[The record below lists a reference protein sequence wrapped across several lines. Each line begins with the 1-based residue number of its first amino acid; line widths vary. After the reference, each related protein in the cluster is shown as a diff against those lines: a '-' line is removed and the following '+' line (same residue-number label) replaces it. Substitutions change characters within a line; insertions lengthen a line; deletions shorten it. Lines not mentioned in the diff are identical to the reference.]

1 MKLIYIIVNPK
12 AGNGKCRRIWK
23 EVDEQLAGLGISY
36 EAFFTDYPGHG
47 AVLALRAVELAA
59 GRPAVIVAVG
69 GDGTAHEVLNG
80 IGDKR
85 NISFAFIP
93 GGSGNDFS
101 RGFRLPPRAN
111 DALVE
116 MLGLVEAKPAYV
128 DCGSISINGGSR
140 LFINSAGIGF
150 DALVSKKANESVMKG
165 FFNKLSLG
173 KLVYV
178 YILLKELFT
187 YKRSTIE
194 LTIDGKRHV
203 FEKVWFVTM
212 SNQPYY
218 GGGMIISPEASPNDG
233 ELDITVVHKLSK
245 AKLLLVFM
253 SVFGGKHIYF
263 KEVRTFKGKEITFTS
278 SPLLHIHADGEY
290 LGMSSREK
298 IKAIPGSVGVLSKR
312 LMNENTQ
319 MRGEANG

>member
-1 MKLIYIIVNPK
+1 MKLIYFIVNPK
-12 AGNGKCRRIWK
+12 AGNGKCRHIWK
-23 EVDEQLAGLGISY
+23 AVDERLAGFGISY
-36 EAFFTDYPGHG
+36 EVFFTEYPGHG
-47 AVLALRAVELAA
+47 AVLARIAVESAA
-59 GRPAVIVAVG
+59 GRQAVIAAVG

-80 IGDKR
+80 IGDKK

-101 RGFRLPPRAN
+101 RGFHLPPRAN

-116 MLGLVEAKPAYV
+116 MLGLVEAEPAYV

-140 LFINSAGIGF
+140 FFINSAGIGF
-150 DALVSKKANESVMKG
+150 DALVSKKANESGMKG
-165 FFNKLSLG
+165 FFNRLSLG

-178 YILLKELFT
+178 FILLKELFT

-194 LTIDGKRHV
+194 LTIDGRRHV
-203 FEKVWFVTM
+203 FEKVWFVTV

-218 GGGMIISPEASPNDG
+218 GGGMIISPEALPTDG

-245 AKLLLVFM
+245 IRLLLVFM
-253 SVFGGKHIYF
+253 SVFEGKHIYF
-263 KEVRTFKGKEITFTS
+263 KEVRTFKGKEITFIS

-290 LGMSSREK
+290 LGRSSRER
-298 IKAIPGSVGVLSKR
+298 IKAIPKSVGILSKK
-312 LMNENTQ
+312 LMNENIQ